1 MYQVH
6 RKAPQTLQNRALAP
20 EPTCLISFQPL
31 FPTRS
36 RRSFVKRGAFV
47 PFTVRQTKIS
57 IGTMAV
63 FLFWRR
69 VDDPTDVT
77 RLAYNEALLTT
88 VHFLKPTITVRPS
101 RNMVSFA
108 GNRAERDSDIRQVQ
122 RLVKKRNPQLGKLI
136 LLAQATQILHGH
148 FAQQA
153 GGITTLE

>member
-1 MYQVH
+1 MHPEMRIRQLKRGKKILCYTIDIKLLGHFKISFVAAQNWAFFSDGLHKYCSAALQVLLAAVRHNFIISQLFSPLHMYQVH

-57 IGTMAV
+57 IGIMAV

-77 RLAYNEALLTT
+77 RLA
-88 VHFLKPTITVRPS
+88 
-101 RNMVSFA
+101 
-108 GNRAERDSDIRQVQ
+108 
-122 RLVKKRNPQLGKLI
+122 
-136 LLAQATQILHGH
+136 
-148 FAQQA
+148 
-153 GGITTLE
+153 